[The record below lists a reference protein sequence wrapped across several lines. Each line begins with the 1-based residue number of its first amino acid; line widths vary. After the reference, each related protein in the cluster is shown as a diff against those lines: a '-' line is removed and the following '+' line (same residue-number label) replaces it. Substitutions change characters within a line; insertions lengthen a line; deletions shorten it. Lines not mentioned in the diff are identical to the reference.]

1 METSAKSGDNLD
13 KAFET
18 LVHSIF
24 DCSKKETEKKEKVEN
39 KEGKG
44 IEINTTVNKKKQ
56 KQKSECC

>member
-44 IEINTTVNKKKQ
+44 IEINKKKQ